1 MALCG
6 VFMDKKLRRILIAD
20 DNRDIHEDIKYILDS
35 SSANMQDYREI
46 RLLKEELFGVSVST
60 ADSEKTIDVKY
71 RIDDAYQG
79 EEAVRMVKEACENG
93 EPYSLI
99 FMDVRMPPGID
110 GIEAVERIWKIDPN
124 AGVVIC
130 TAFSDY
136 SWDQIV
142 LKLGQND
149 NLLFIK
155 KPFDSVSL
163 KQIALAMTTKWS
175 LKLQINEYIG
185 NLEKLVEIRT
195 NELTGMVEKMQAEII
210 LRKEKEKQLAYSAHY
225 DSLTELLNRRSF
237 YSTLSGIS
245 GEGNGQRNK
254 FALFYIDLD
263 DFKNVNDVFGHDTG
277 DSLLIEVARRIV
289 KALSGHVLEIPDYI
303 SETGLAKAIFRL
315 GGDEFTAILA
325 ESSREELEKTA
336 QKLIDDIRVPFI
348 ISGNEIDTSC
358 CIGISIC
365 RPDSLPSETL
375 LKFADMALYEAKK
388 VNGIYRFYDQSGT
401 ESYLAELKLEKDLRK
416 AVQKKQIDIH
426 FQRLVNTKEETI
438 GVQALARW
446 FHPQSGELGPDR
458 FIHIAEKSDLII
470 SLGAHIMRMA
480 AGYMKKIHAAGHSEL
495 FVLVNCT
502 AKEFYYPGFVNIVKS
517 ALRDSGLEPS
527 RLKLNLDDKFSF
539 QATPIA
545 LSIIKELNDI
555 GVQFA
560 LNGFESG
567 YPAFVFLQKVP
578 RDTIIKLDKEYVKN
592 IVNDERNRK
601 FLIALMSI
609 IETLD
614 LRILISGIETLEQKR
629 LLEGKDCILQGYHY
643 NVPEP
648 FDAFLKDL
656 NAGV

>member
-1 MALCG
+1 MNNGLG
-6 VFMDKKLRRILIAD
+6 RILIAD

-35 SSANMQDYREI
+35 SSENTDDYSETKR
-46 RLLKEELFGVSVST
+46 LKEELFGESGSPVGN
-60 ADSEKTIDVKY
+60 EKVTGIKY
-71 RIDDAYQG
+71 SIDDAYQG
-79 EEAVRMVKEACENG
+79 EEAVRMVKTACENG
-93 EPYSLI
+93 DPYSLI

-110 GIEAVERIWKIDPN
+110 GIETVERIWKIDPD
-124 AGVVIC
+124 AGIVIC

-175 LKLQINEYIG
+175 LKRQINEYIG
-185 NLEKLVEIRT
+185 NLEKQVEIRT
-195 NELTGMVEKMQAEII
+195 NELTGTVDKLKAEIA

-237 YSTLSGIS
+237 YSYLSDITT
-245 GEGNGQRNK
+245 EGACQKDK

-277 DSLLIEVARRIV
+277 DRLLVEVAGRIGKV
-289 KALSGHVLEIPDYI
+289 LAGHAMEMPDYI
-303 SETGLAKAIFRL
+303 SENGHVKAIFRL
-315 GGDEFTAILA
+315 GGDEFIAILA
-325 ESSREELEKTA
+325 ESSREELGMIA
-336 QKLIDDIRVPFI
+336 QKLIDEIKIPFI
-348 ISGNEIDTSC
+348 IYGNEIDTSC

-365 RPDSLPSETL
+365 QSDSLPSETP

-388 VNGIYRFYDQSGT
+388 VNGIFRFYDQSES
-401 ESYLAELKLEKDLRK
+401 ESYLNELKLEKDLRK
-416 AVQKKQIDIH
+416 AVQKEQIGVY

-446 FHPQSGELGPDR
+446 FHAEFGELGPDR

-470 SLGAHIMRMA
+470 SLGAHIMRLA
-480 AGYMKKIHAAGHSEL
+480 AGYMKKIHDRGHGEL

-502 AKEFYYPGFVNIVKS
+502 AKEFYYPGFVNIVKNV
-517 ALRDSGLEPS
+517 LRDSSLEPS

-539 QATPIA
+539 QATPVA

-560 LNGFESG
+560 LNGFDSD

-578 RDTIIKLDKEYVKN
+578 RDTIIKLDREYVKN
-592 IVNDERNRK
+592 IVSDERNRR
-601 FLIALMSI
+601 FLIALMDI
-609 IETLD
+609 IETLE
-614 LRILISGIETLEQKR
+614 LRILISGIETLDQKR
-629 LLEGKDCILQGYHY
+629 LLEEKNCILQGYHY
-643 NVPEP
+643 NIPKP
-648 FDAFLKDL
+648 FGEFLEDL
-656 NAGV
+656 NTGV